1 MHIIHTFVLFWKVPG
16 PHPDQLVVPNV
27 PVLVHG
33 CSCFICYGGSV
44 YSGGSKQPAV
54 PIDRTLTAQ
63 AVLPQRW
70 CLLTLGHCPPRSIN
84 QLWIT
89 FLIWSGLSCP
99 ASLNSCW
106 LVPRGCWGARRSRPV
121 LPTMKLEREGWQ
133 HQNILK
139 TGSLQLEDSDVYFCA
154 CRRST
159 IARQTNRTQI
169 GVYIAKTH
177 ISLCVWNALQVNKNT
192 RPTCRITF
200 NPQNRLLHFANKC

>member
-1 MHIIHTFVLFWKVPG
+1 MFLCLCMVAVALYVMVGVLYF
-16 PHPDQLVVPNV
+16 
-27 PVLVHG
+27 
-33 CSCFICYGGSV
+33 
-44 YSGGSKQPAV
+44 GGSKQPAV
-54 PIDRTLTAQ
+54 PVDQTLTAQ

-154 CRRST
+154 CRRSRVST
-159 IARQTNRTQI
+159 SNKQNTDWCVYRQD
-169 GVYIAKTH
+169 TH
-177 ISLCVWNALQVNKNT
+177 FSLCVECFTSK
-192 RPTCRITF
+192 
-200 NPQNRLLHFANKC
+200 